1 MAFQVSPGINI
12 SEQDL
17 TTVVPNVAT
26 AIGAYAG
33 GFAWGPVDERTTVT
47 TENELVDIFG
57 KPNASTYID
66 FWTCANYLAYSNN
79 LVVVRVVETAALNS
93 TIGDNAPA
101 AAGADV
107 YNATHYD
114 SVTPAN
120 DVLFIAK
127 YPGDIGNSL
136 KVQVIDEN
144 GWADSTINS
153 TFLKHFNGT
162 PGTSDDV
169 AYANGWDGVSTKP
182 TRSDEMHVL
191 VIDEDGRWTGTPG
204 YILEKFAYVS
214 KARDAKRHDG
224 SSNYIKDVLRNESK
238 YVWLGDVTQ
247 LTTLSVAA
255 GREAGDVK
263 AGGAFQT
270 FDSATAAEGILGGSM
285 GWGADGYTSTTRSTA
300 WGTRALGYA
309 LFATAEA
316 VDVNLILGGD
326 TGASP
331 SAGNTYLSG
340 LVGQGATERND
351 AMVFLS
357 PSEADAVTTPDRTEI
372 ITDKNITNNYVVF
385 DGAWKYQYD
394 RYRDMF
400 MYVPMNGDTA
410 GLCART
416 EHTDDAWWSP
426 AGMSRGQVK
435 NIVKLSWE
443 PTRADRD
450 ALYQASVNPYITMAG
465 AGVILWG
472 DKTAQ
477 ITPTAFDRI
486 NVRRLFIVLE
496 KAISTAAKAMLFE
509 FNDEFT
515 RSSFVNMVEPFLREV
530 QGRRGITDFKVVC
543 DGSNNPGNI
552 IDTNQFVG
560 DIYVKPA
567 RSINYIQLNFIAART
582 DVSFS
587 EIGG

>member
-12 SEQDL
+12 TEQDL

-26 AIGAYAG
+26 AIGAFCG
-33 GFAWGPVDERTTVT
+33 GFQWGPVNERTTVT
-47 TENELVDIFG
+47 SENELVDIFG
-57 KPNASTYID
+57 KPNDNTEKS
-66 FWTCANYLAYSNN
+66 FWTCANFLAYSNN
-79 LVVVRVVETAALNS
+79 LIVVRSVETAAMNS

-101 AAGADV
+101 AAGTDV
-107 YNATHYD
+107 YNTTHYD
-114 SVTPAN
+114 TVTPAA

-127 YPGDIGNSL
+127 YPGALGNSL
-136 KVQVIDEN
+136 KVTVIDSN
-144 GWADSTINS
+144 GWADSTINAD
-153 TFLKHFNGT
+153 FLANFDGT
-162 PGTSDDV
+162 PGTSADV
-169 AYANGWDGVSTKP
+169 SNAGGSQ
-182 TRSDEMHVL
+182 DEMHVL
-191 VIDEDGRWTGTPG
+191 VQDEDGLVTGTPG
-204 YILEKFAYVS
+204 YVLEKFAYVS
-214 KARDAKRHDG
+214 KASDAKRHDG

-238 YVWLGDVTQ
+238 YVWLGDVTE
-247 LTTLSVAA
+247 LTDLSVAA
-255 GREAGDVK
+255 GTAAGQPK
-263 AGGAFQT
+263 AGATFQT
-270 FDSATAAEGILGGSM
+270 FDSSTAAEGILGGSM